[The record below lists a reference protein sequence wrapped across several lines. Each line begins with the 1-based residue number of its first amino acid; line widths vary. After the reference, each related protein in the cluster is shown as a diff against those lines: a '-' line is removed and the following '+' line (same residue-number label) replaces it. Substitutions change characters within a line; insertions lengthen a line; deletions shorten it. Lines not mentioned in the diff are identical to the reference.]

1 MSEPLRIIHGPFG
14 RVALLLLDKSMV
26 LHAHRVSHVIFK
38 EGGPDIQ
45 FGIRNREHVLSD
57 KTCCWSMHGSR
68 ISTNI
73 TRNRS
78 RRCCLRFIWNLIG

>member
-1 MSEPLRIIHGPFG
+1 MSQPLRIIHGPFG

-45 FGIRNREHVLSD
+45 FGIRNR
-57 KTCCWSMHGSR
+57 
-68 ISTNI
+68 
-73 TRNRS
+73 S
-78 RRCCLRFIWNLIG
+78 RRCCLRFTWSRIG